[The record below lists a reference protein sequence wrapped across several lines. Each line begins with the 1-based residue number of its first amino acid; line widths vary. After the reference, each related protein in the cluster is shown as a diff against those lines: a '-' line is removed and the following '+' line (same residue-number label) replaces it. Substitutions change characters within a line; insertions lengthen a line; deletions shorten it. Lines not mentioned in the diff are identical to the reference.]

1 MMQSLTL
8 HETATQNAS
17 LDLEHEISCLEA
29 SLAERR
35 TELVALQQD
44 LRAFKERYAQVV
56 GSRLAEL
63 GEVERAIKEAEARL
77 FNLEAEAESKLEE
90 EEAAASDDA
99 RHSGSAS
106 GKTALRKL
114 FWSVARLF
122 HPDHAT
128 DEKEAGRRHAVMAEA
143 SRAYQEGDIE
153 SLHTL
158 LGDEQLQFFCAQQS
172 ADEVEED
179 LTGRL
184 LRLKGELRTAEFGI
198 KRIRL
203 DGLYHLKL
211 KVDEEAKNGRDALIQ
226 MAENINR
233 QIVKARRRLEH
244 LGGAEKIGQR

>member
-1 MMQSLTL
+1 MQSLTL
-8 HETATQNAS
+8 HETATQNAP

-44 LRAFKERYAQVV
+44 LRAFKEHYAQVV

-63 GEVERAIKEAEARL
+63 GEVERAIKEAEASL
-77 FNLEAEAESKLEE
+77 FNLEADAESK
-90 EEAAASDDA
+90 AATASEDA
-99 RHSGSAS
+99 QHSGSAL

-122 HPDHAT
+122 HPDHAS

-143 SRAYQEGDIE
+143 SRAYREGDIE

-158 LGDEQLQFFCAQQS
+158 LGDEQLQFFCTQTS

-211 KVDEEAKNGRDALIQ
+211 KVDEEAKSGRDALTR

-244 LGGAEKIGQR
+244 LAG